1 MKHKINRRK
10 ISYIFIIAVM
20 SISVIIALSFV
31 MGKGDGQKTPG
42 QVLLAYMDCISKK
55 IYGEMYGMLAREN
68 AAIKNLYKYSI
79 CAGGVL

>member
-31 MGKGDGQKTPG
+31 MGKGMDKKPLDRFCLHIWI
-42 QVLLAYMDCISKK
+42 VFLRKYMVKCMGCWQGK
-55 IYGEMYGMLAREN
+55 MLQ
-68 AAIKNLYKYSI
+68 
-79 CAGGVL
+79 